1 MIETVFA
8 ACIGILFIAGSTQ
21 IDNAFIAALQLIAGV
36 WFAVAAI
43 MLMWRSSRK

>member
-21 IDNAFIAALQLIAGV
+21 IGNAFIAALQLIAGL
-36 WFAVAAI
+36 WFAIATI
-43 MLMWRSSRK
+43 LMMWRSSRK